1 MAIGNRPLISADSH
15 VAETEECYATIDKKF
30 YDQRPRA
37 AYHLDALGAFIEI
50 PGMDMKVPMGSL
62 CRAGVPP
69 EKWGVPVD
77 WDEIHPAGHDPKA
90 RLEIQD
96 EEGVAAEVIY
106 PSVGMVIC
114 LHPDPDYKKA
124 CFDAYN
130 RWLAEFCETAPKRL
144 LGIGMMACRTPA
156 EGVREIKEL
165 KAMGF
170 RGVMMCGDPHFE
182 DYDSPA
188 YDPVWEASI
197 AEGMPINF
205 HILTSKDSMGGV
217 GVRGPKMI
225 QQIVTI
231 RGNQNIVMMM
241 VLSGVFDRH
250 PNLKVIMVENDAGWI
265 PHFAFRLDHAWE
277 KHRWWMEVGAIKR
290 KPSEYVHE
298 NIYAT
303 FQDDYSVQHVIN
315 AVNLER
321 VMWATDFPHG
331 DGTYPESRKVIDE
344 ITEGMTEH
352 QIQSVVYDNAAA
364 LYGLS

>member
-182 DYDSPA
+182 DYDSTA

-303 FQDDYSVQHVIN
+303 FQD
-315 AVNLER
+315 
-321 VMWATDFPHG
+321 
-331 DGTYPESRKVIDE
+331 GTYPESRKVIDE